1 MHELAPVLLVG
12 LIVVALAFD
21 FLNGLHDA
29 ANSIATVVATRLL
42 SPVMAV
48 GFAAF
53 FNFAAYF
60 LALQWPQLHKVAD
73 TIGKG
78 LIDKDLVTPA
88 VVFGALVGAMFWNV
102 VTWLKGIPSSSSHA
116 LVGGLIGAGVAHA
129 GIAGVQWNGLNKTL
143 IAIVLSPT
151 LGLILT
157 MAIMLVT
164 SWMGVR
170 ASARGSERTFRGL
183 HLVSAGAYSLGHGLN
198 DAQKTMGIITVL
210 LYSTGYLHGDFQ
222 VPHWVALSCY
232 VAIGLGTL
240 TGGWRIIETMGT
252 RITKLNQHQGFSAS
266 TGGSIM
272 LFAASWFGIP
282 VSTTHTIT
290 GCVIGAGAARRASAV
305 RWGVARSVMIA
316 WIITIPASAIVA
328 ALFYY
333 LISGYG
339 ARALLAAAVIALF
352 FFAAAAWREFKLH
365 NEGRGKFAAW
375 IAAIGFLTAA
385 GIVAYGVF
393 N

>member
-1 MHELAPVLLVG
+1 MHELALPLLIG

-29 ANSIATVVATRLL
+29 ANSIATVVGTRLL
-42 SPVMAV
+42 SPALAV
-48 GFAAF
+48 AFAAF
-53 FNFAAYF
+53 FNFGAYF
-60 LALQWPQLHKVAD
+60 LALQWPELHKVAD

-78 LIDKDLVTPA
+78 LVDKDLITPA

-116 LVGGLIGAGVAHA
+116 LVGGIIGAGVAHS
-129 GIAGVQWNGLNKTL
+129 GIGGIQWAGLNKTL

-151 LGLILT
+151 LGLVLT
-157 MAIMLVT
+157 MAIMLAT
-164 SWMGVR
+164 SWMGSR
-170 ASARGSERTFRGL
+170 ASVRGAERTFRGL
-183 HLVSAGAYSLGHGLN
+183 HLASAGAYSLGHGLN
-198 DAQKTMGIITVL
+198 DAQKTMGIISVL
-210 LYSTGYLHGDFQ
+210 LYSTGYLNGEFH

-266 TGGSIM
+266 AAGSVM
-272 LFAASWFGIP
+272 LFAASYLGIP

-305 RWGVARSVMIA
+305 RWGVAKNVMVA
-316 WIITIPASAIVA
+316 WLITIPASAIVA
-328 ALFYY
+328 ALFYW
-333 LISGYG
+333 LASGDFVRVGISI
-339 ARALLAAAVIALF
+339 AVLALLGFAYFVWREVKLHRSGMGRHIGMAVSVALVAVAIAVL
-352 FFAAAAWREFKLH
+352 FAALS
-365 NEGRGKFAAW
+365 
-375 IAAIGFLTAA
+375 
-385 GIVAYGVF
+385 
-393 N
+393 

>member
-1 MHELAPVLLVG
+1 MYELAPALLVA

-29 ANSIATVVATRLL
+29 ANSIATVVATRLI
-42 SPVMAV
+42 SPVGAV
-48 GFAAF
+48 AFAAF

-116 LVGGLIGAGVAHA
+116 LVGGLVGAGVAHA
-129 GIAGVQWNGLNKTL
+129 GIAGIQWNGLNKTL

-157 MAIMLVT
+157 MAIMLMT
-164 SWMGVR
+164 SWMGLR
-170 ASARGSERTFRGL
+170 ASARGAERSFRGL

-210 LYSTGYLHGDFQ
+210 LYSTGYLHGEFA

-272 LFAASWFGIP
+272 LFAASYLGIP

-290 GCVIGAGAARRASAV
+290 GCVIGSGAARRASAV
-305 RWGVARSVMIA
+305 RWGVARNVMVA

-333 LISGYG
+333 LISGYA

-352 FFAAAAWREFKLH
+352 VFAWMAWRELKMQQS
-365 NEGRGKFAAW
+365 GRGRLGAFVAVA
-375 IAAIGFLTAA
+375 GFLTAA
-385 GIVAYGVF
+385 AIIAYGAF